1 MDESNDKMGLLMFI
15 DDIGLLLSTFGVLLV
30 FYLIQ
35 GSSVISTNVWII
47 CLFFTGI
54 KILLTGIA
62 DITGIA
68 RKLWVSVLF
77 IVLADAV
84 IILVNRFMSFGLSN
98 MMLLITMVLDVV
110 VIVVCLM
117 IWKKIVG
124 ADTLEE
130 DANRSAWVK
139 DESREKPDQLA
150 SGSMPASQSFSTDDF
165 ESLFAQDEKE
175 KTQEIP
181 AQKEAD
187 AAEVKEPEE
196 ELLGSEDDFYAT
208 FGGVLDEEDAKPHQA
223 AGKHA
228 FEDSGDFDVIHFD
241 DEDTSQLPDMNG
253 PDAFAAFSQPAQEKV
268 EASAEE
274 AEAQPAAEE
283 AEAPETA
290 EAASEEPAGL
300 FDDIDSFDAM
310 IFADEPDHLKGE
322 KTPAEEVPADEILA
336 QADEVEAEPQAEA
349 PVDAAAVEEVPA
361 EEAEEAVDVQEA
373 SVEEAPQTE
382 AEPAQEAVTE
392 EAITDEDVAAAHQEA
407 AKIPKEV
414 TEQIEDEIC
423 KELDTIYNRMKASSE
438 KSEVLSKNVENF
450 SKEVD
455 EMPAITSAEDIVKSG
470 RLIRSKLRTII
481 DKQFVMDDVLNEVI
495 ETSEKINRRVAKLNQ
510 IEAELREREN
520 RLNEQ
525 EFRLR
530 EEQEEASLFDDFTS
544 PIEQVNTEASVE
556 RYQAIEAAGE
566 EKMEAEEAEVE
577 ETSSVP
583 AKPEKVEKKLVRP
596 GEVLLENDEFSILIR
611 EEDLDLVKAY
621 LSEHE
626 I

>member
-124 ADTLEE
+124 VDTLEE

-181 AQKEAD
+181 AQKEAA
-187 AAEVKEPEE
+187 AAETNEPEE

-208 FGGVLDEEDAKPHQA
+208 FSGVLDEEDAKPHQA

-241 DEDTSQLPDMNG
+241 DEDTSELPDMNG
-253 PDAFAAFSQPAQEKV
+253 QDAFAALSKPAEEKV
-268 EASAEE
+268 EVSAEE
-274 AEAQPAAEE
+274 VQEQPAAKE
-283 AEAPETA
+283 AEVTQTS
-290 EAASEEPAGL
+290 EATNKEPAGL

-310 IFADEPDHLKGE
+310 IFADEPDHLSE
-322 KTPAEEVPADEILA
+322 ESALAEEVTQAPAEVVPADDILA
-336 QADEVEAEPQAEA
+336 QADEAEAETESEA
-349 PVDAAAVEEVPA
+349 VEAAAVEEVPA
-361 EEAEEAVDVQEA
+361 EEAAETAEAEEVLTDVA
-373 SVEEAPQTE
+373 AQTE
-382 AEPAQEAVTE
+382 TVTE

-407 AKIPKEV
+407 TKIPKEV

-530 EEQEEASLFDDFTS
+530 EEQEETSLFDDFTS

-566 EKMEAEEAEVE
+566 EKMKAEEAASK
-577 ETSSVP
+577 TP
-583 AKPEKVEKKLVRP
+583 AEAAEQAEKKLVRP